1 MQAIKNAETRMNKAI
16 DSLKREF
23 STLRTGRASAA
34 LLDNIK
40 VDYYG
45 SPTPINQMAQVT
57 VPEARQLVIKPY
69 DKTTMSNIERAINEA
84 NIGLTPNN
92 DGEVI
97 RLNIPALTEERR
109 RELAKKVKGFAED
122 AKVAV
127 RNIRRDANDELKK
140 MQKNSEITEDALK
153 GHSDEVQKLTD
164 KKIKEIDAVASEK
177 EQDIMSI

>member
-1 MQAIKNAETRMNKAI
+1 MQVLKNMEARMDKAL
-16 DSLKREF
+16 DSLKREL
-23 STLRTGRASAA
+23 SVLRTGRASAA
-34 LLDNIK
+34 LLDSIQ

-45 SPTPINQMAQVT
+45 MQTPVNQMAQIT
-57 VPEARQLVIKPY
+57 VPDARQLVIKPY
-69 DKTTMSNIERAINEA
+69 DKSTLGAIERGINEA

-122 AKVAV
+122 SKVAV

-140 MQKNSEITEDALK
+140 MQKNNEITEDTLK
-153 GHSDEVQKLTD
+153 GYIEDVQKLTD
-164 KKIKEIDAVASEK
+164 KKIKEVDVIASEK
-177 EQDIMSI
+177 ENDIMSI

>member
-1 MQAIKNAETRMNKAI
+1 MQVLKNMEVRMDKAL
-16 DSLKREF
+16 DSLKREL
-23 STLRTGRASAA
+23 SVLRTGRASAA
-34 LLDNIK
+34 LLDSIQ

-45 SPTPINQMAQVT
+45 MQTPVNQMAQIT
-57 VPEARQLVIKPY
+57 VPDARQLVIKPY
-69 DKTTMSNIERAINEA
+69 DKSTLAAIERGINEA

-122 AKVAV
+122 SKVAV

-140 MQKNSEITEDALK
+140 MQKNNEITEDTLK
-153 GHSDEVQKLTD
+153 GYTEDVQKLTD
-164 KKIKEIDAVASEK
+164 KKIKEVDVIASEK
-177 EQDIMSI
+177 ENDIMSI